1 MRLATAAACAALAIG
16 ASLALAQ
23 TKPDSRH
30 SGYQDMGPA
39 LQKMQDDDS
48 ENPGMLWVLEGEAL
62 WGKPAGAAGKAC
74 ADCHGATA
82 ASMKGVAARYPAIS
96 PPSATPV
103 DLEGRINLCRVEHQK
118 AEAFAPESR
127 ELLALAA
134 FLGRHARDMPIAP
147 PDDARLAPFTDK
159 GEALFKQRQGQLNL
173 SCAQCHD
180 DNAGKRLGA
189 APIPQGH
196 PTGYPVY
203 RLEWQDMGSLKRRLR
218 NCLIGMRTEPYA
230 YDAPEYVEL
239 ELYLMKRAAG
249 MKLDAPGVR
258 P

>member
-23 TKPDSRH
+23 TMPDSRH

-82 ASMKGVAARYPAIS
+82 TSMKGVAARYPAIS

-127 ELLALAA
+127 ELLALTA

-218 NCLIGMRTEPYA
+218 NCLIGMRAEPYA